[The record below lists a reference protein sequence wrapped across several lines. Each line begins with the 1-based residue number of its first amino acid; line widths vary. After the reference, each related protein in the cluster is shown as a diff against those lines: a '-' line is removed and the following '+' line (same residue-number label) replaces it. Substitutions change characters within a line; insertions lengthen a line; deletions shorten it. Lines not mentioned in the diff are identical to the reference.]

1 MFLNLVSFPQGSVF
15 WRILRS
21 GEIANTGPSP
31 IMIFR
36 DMTPP
41 TGMYVGAQA
50 TIKGSGDVLRD
61 GREFTRS
68 RRFRC
73 PEDLKGCRPG

>member
-1 MFLNLVSFPQGSVF
+1 MV
-15 WRILRS
+15 
-21 GEIANTGPSP
+21 
-31 IMIFR
+31 FR